1 MLDASMP
8 LVDLVLLLG
17 VGAMVVGAAGW
28 LGFRVDR
35 RRKQRDD
42 EELGRRNAEEL
53 RREADRRCV
62 ECDRAVDPTVDVFDH
77 DAWWCKECWLKVTR

>member
-1 MLDASMP
+1 MLAASMP

-17 VGAMVVGAAGW
+17 VGAAIVGAAGW

-35 RRKQRDD
+35 RRKGRDD
-42 EELGRRNAEEL
+42 EELGRRNAEAL
-53 RREADRRCV
+53 RREAERRCV
-62 ECDRAVDPTVDVFDH
+62 ECDRPVDPAVDVFDH